1 MPATDN
7 TSKCSS
13 SINAGKISAASMPW
27 QSSRYNSFRRDF
39 NDSAKIYTLE
49 DVRREHWLRFMDL
62 SAGAEETSARKPPS
76 ESRHAPLRDRVDKLD
91 KCLGDCAKVETT
103 T

>member
-1 MPATDN
+1 
-7 TSKCSS
+7 
-13 SINAGKISAASMPW
+13 
-27 QSSRYNSFRRDF
+27 
-39 NDSAKIYTLE
+39 
-49 DVRREHWLRFMDL
+49 MDL